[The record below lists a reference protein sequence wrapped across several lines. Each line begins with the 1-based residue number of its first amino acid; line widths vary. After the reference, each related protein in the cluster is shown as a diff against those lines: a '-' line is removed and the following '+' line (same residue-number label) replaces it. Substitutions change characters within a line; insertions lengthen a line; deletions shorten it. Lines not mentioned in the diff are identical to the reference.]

1 MSLFSEFMS
10 EYGFTLLSTVL
21 TAVAGFLGMALKR
34 LYTKL
39 VNEKI
44 KAQVIKTTVQA
55 VEQIY
60 RDLSGPEKLREAL
73 KGASV
78 MLADRGITVGELE
91 LRMLIESALLEYKA
105 ALAK

>member
-44 KAQVIKTTVQA
+44 KAQVIKTAVQA

-60 RDLSGPEKLREAL
+60 RDLSGPEKLSEAL